1 VFLSIT
7 VATPFAAAPSRRKP
21 GGARPGR
28 DWPVAGQWR
37 MRGQPGANQTWRI
50 ACTVWTR
57 STASSHPAV
66 YDQLV
71 DWLLWGG

>member
-1 VFLSIT
+1 MFLSIA

-50 ACTVWTR
+50 AYAVPAPQVQQGFGRPTGVHR
-57 STASSHPAV
+57 SSLHR
-66 YDQLV
+66 
-71 DWLLWGG
+71 